1 MTKRTRIWIGV
12 TAILLIAGLALWQY
26 ISFRWHVACCA
37 AQHTEA
43 LSRQIGVEMVDQ
55 AMERDRVVVVPATA
69 PYAAYET
76 WPMNYRLVLRTGY
89 RFELGKEPR
98 ADSVIAYFLA
108 EPTYP
113 FLVRMLG
120 IEPRMIELLVLNA
133 DLSVRARPKEERPEW

>member
-1 MTKRTRIWIGV
+1 MTKKTRVCTGV
-12 TAILLIAGLALWQY
+12 TAVLLIAGFALWQY
-26 ISFRWHVACCA
+26 VSFQFHVAGCVA
-37 AQHTEA
+37 NSKEA

-69 PYAAYET
+69 PYAAYDT

-98 ADSVIAYFLA
+98 TDAAIAYFLA

-113 FLVRMLG
+113 FWVRMLG
-120 IEPRMIELLVLNA
+120 IGPGTKELLVLNA
-133 DLSVRARPKEERPEW
+133 DLSVWARPKEELPEW